1 MEQRWDA
8 SPGITGSVPRLG
20 AAQVADLRAA
30 LRTNAPRKTTETG
43 AAEERDP
50 GAETAAGP
58 APETENEPGAPGAE
72 TGGGP
77 EAETEGGQ
85 AAGAEP
91 EGPDLAAPA
100 RAGKQMKRRGAKRK
114 TLSIPYLTR
123 KRLKRRKKM
132 RRSRINKTLTRT
144 SWRKR

>member
-1 MEQRWDA
+1 MEQPWDA

-20 AAQVADLRAA
+20 AGQAAGLRVA

-43 AAEERDP
+43 AGEERDP
-50 GAETAAGP
+50 GAETGAGP

-85 AAGAEP
+85 AAAVEP
-91 EGPDLAAPA
+91 GGPDLAAPA
-100 RAGKQMKRRGAKRK
+100 RAGKRMRRRGAKRK
-114 TLSIPYLTR
+114 TPSILYLTR

-132 RRSRINKTLTRT
+132 RRLRINKTLTRT